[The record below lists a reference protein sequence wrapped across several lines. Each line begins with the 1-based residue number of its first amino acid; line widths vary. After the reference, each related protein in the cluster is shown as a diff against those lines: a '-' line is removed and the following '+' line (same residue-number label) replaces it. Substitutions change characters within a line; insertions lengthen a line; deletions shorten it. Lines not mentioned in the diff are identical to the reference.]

1 MEAIERLL
9 SENPVLAKA
18 VALEVVARRRRQLLG
33 ELRRIEERI
42 REFESKH
49 GASIEEYDRTMGDSF
64 EAHEV
69 WFEWKALVEVR
80 KSVEEKLK
88 GLERTLRKLTGKV

>member
-1 MEAIERLL
+1 
-9 SENPVLAKA
+9 
-18 VALEVVARRRRQLLG
+18 
-33 ELRRIEERI
+33 
-42 REFESKH
+42 
-49 GASIEEYDRTMGDSF
+49 MGDSF

>member
-42 REFESKH
+42 REFESKY

-80 KSVEEKLK
+80 KSVEEELK